1 MFGKKKTEEVKK
13 EEQKYTW
20 QQNVALYL
28 HDMICMLV
36 AVMAVLMLFL
46 RIIVVDGPSM
56 ERTLLNGDYMLLVS
70 NMFYK
75 EPKHGDVVVV
85 SKQAYDNGKP
95 IVKRVIATH
104 VGMTPEVGQQH
115 TEGTLEVN
123 LIPQGTM
130 AECIRAGG
138 AGLGGVL
145 TPVGIDTLVEE
156 SPLCL
161 GRQTV
166 EGKDYLLMK
175 PIHADFAL
183 LGTYECDEF
192 GNCWYKGTMRNFN
205 VVMATAADTVIAE
218 CEHLVPVGTIAP
230 ENIHTYGM
238 CVDYI
243 VEGESK

>member
-20 QQNVALYL
+20 QQNVSLYL

-95 IVKRVIATH
+95 IVKRVIAT
-104 VGMTPEVGQQH
+104 EGQTVDIDFNEGVVYVDSVAQDEPY
-115 TEGTLEVN
+115 TKTLTTLKEGTVFPLV
-123 LIPQGTM
+123 
-130 AECIRAGG
+130 
-138 AGLGGVL
+138 
-145 TPVGIDTLVEE
+145 VEE
-156 SPLCL
+156 GKVFVMGDNRNNSKDSRSTQIGQVDKREVL
-161 GRQTV
+161 GKVAFILFPGTGMGGTEQR
-166 EGKDYLLMK
+166 
-175 PIHADFAL
+175 DF
-183 LGTYECDEF
+183 GRI
-192 GNCWYKGTMRNFN
+192 G
-205 VVMATAADTVIAE
+205 VV
-218 CEHLVPVGTIAP
+218 
-230 ENIHTYGM
+230 
-238 CVDYI
+238 
-243 VEGESK
+243 K

>member
-95 IVKRVIATH
+95 IVKRVIAT
-104 VGMTPEVGQQH
+104 EGQTVDIDFNEGVVYVDGVAQDEPY
-115 TEGTLEVN
+115 TKTLTTLKEGTVFPLV
-123 LIPQGTM
+123 
-130 AECIRAGG
+130 
-138 AGLGGVL
+138 
-145 TPVGIDTLVEE
+145 VEE
-156 SPLCL
+156 GKVFVMGDNRNNSKDSRSTQIGQVDKREVL
-161 GRQTV
+161 GKV
-166 EGKDYLLMK
+166 AFILF
-175 PIHADFAL
+175 P
-183 LGTYECDEF
+183 GT
-192 GNCWYKGTMRNFN
+192 GMGGTEQRNFGRIG
-205 VVMATAADTVIAE
+205 VV
-218 CEHLVPVGTIAP
+218 
-230 ENIHTYGM
+230 
-238 CVDYI
+238 
-243 VEGESK
+243 K

>member
-1 MFGKKKTEEVKK
+1 MFGKKKTEEAKK

-95 IVKRVIATH
+95 IVKRVIAT
-104 VGMTPEVGQQH
+104 EGQ
-115 TEGTLEVN
+115 TVDIDFNEGVVYVDGVALDEPYTKTLTTLKEGTTFPLV
-123 LIPQGTM
+123 
-130 AECIRAGG
+130 
-138 AGLGGVL
+138 
-145 TPVGIDTLVEE
+145 VEE
-156 SPLCL
+156 GKVFVMGDNRNNSKDSRSTQIGLVDKREVL
-161 GRQTV
+161 GKVAFILFPGTGMGGTEQR
-166 EGKDYLLMK
+166 
-175 PIHADFAL
+175 DFSRI
-183 LGTYECDEF
+183 G
-192 GNCWYKGTMRNFN
+192 
-205 VVMATAADTVIAE
+205 VV
-218 CEHLVPVGTIAP
+218 
-230 ENIHTYGM
+230 
-238 CVDYI
+238 
-243 VEGESK
+243 K

>member
-95 IVKRVIATH
+95 SVKRVIAT
-104 VGMTPEVGQQH
+104 EGQTVDIDFNEGVVYVDGVAQDEPY
-115 TEGTLEVN
+115 TKTLTTLKEGTEFPLV
-123 LIPQGTM
+123 
-130 AECIRAGG
+130 
-138 AGLGGVL
+138 
-145 TPVGIDTLVEE
+145 VEE
-156 SPLCL
+156 GKVFVMGDNRNNSKDSRNPMVGALERKMIKGHVRCVVFPLNKA
-161 GRQTV
+161 RI
-166 EGKDYLLMK
+166 M
-175 PIHADFAL
+175 
-183 LGTYECDEF
+183 
-192 GNCWYKGTMRNFN
+192 
-205 VVMATAADTVIAE
+205 
-218 CEHLVPVGTIAP
+218 
-230 ENIHTYGM
+230 EN
-238 CVDYI
+238 
-243 VEGESK
+243 

>member
-95 IVKRVIATH
+95 IVKRVIAT
-104 VGMTPEVGQQH
+104 EGQ
-115 TEGTLEVN
+115 TVDIDFNEGVVYVDGVALDEPYTKTLTTLKE
-123 LIPQGTM
+123 
-130 AECIRAGG
+130 G
-138 AGLGGVL
+138 AVFPLV
-145 TPVGIDTLVEE
+145 VEE
-156 SPLCL
+156 GKVFVMGDNRNNSKDSRSTQIGQVDKREVL
-161 GRQTV
+161 GKVAFILFPGTGMGGTEQR
-166 EGKDYLLMK
+166 
-175 PIHADFAL
+175 DF
-183 LGTYECDEF
+183 GRI
-192 GNCWYKGTMRNFN
+192 G
-205 VVMATAADTVIAE
+205 VV
-218 CEHLVPVGTIAP
+218 
-230 ENIHTYGM
+230 
-238 CVDYI
+238 
-243 VEGESK
+243 K

>member
-95 IVKRVIATH
+95 IVKRVIAT
-104 VGMTPEVGQQH
+104 EGQTVDIDFNEGVVYVDGVAQDEPY
-115 TEGTLEVN
+115 TKTLTTLKEGTAFPLV
-123 LIPQGTM
+123 
-130 AECIRAGG
+130 
-138 AGLGGVL
+138 
-145 TPVGIDTLVEE
+145 VEE
-156 SPLCL
+156 GKVFVMGDNRNNSKDSRSTQIGQVDKREVL
-161 GRQTV
+161 GKVAFILFPGTGMGGTEQR
-166 EGKDYLLMK
+166 
-175 PIHADFAL
+175 DF
-183 LGTYECDEF
+183 GRI
-192 GNCWYKGTMRNFN
+192 G
-205 VVMATAADTVIAE
+205 VV
-218 CEHLVPVGTIAP
+218 
-230 ENIHTYGM
+230 
-238 CVDYI
+238 
-243 VEGESK
+243 K

>member
-95 IVKRVIATH
+95 IVKRVIAT
-104 VGMTPEVGQQH
+104 EGQTVDIDFNEGVVYVDGVAQDEPY
-115 TEGTLEVN
+115 TKTLTTLKEGTVFPLV
-123 LIPQGTM
+123 
-130 AECIRAGG
+130 
-138 AGLGGVL
+138 
-145 TPVGIDTLVEE
+145 VEE
-156 SPLCL
+156 GKVFVMGDNRNNSKDSRSTQIGQVDKREVL
-161 GRQTV
+161 GKVAFILFPGTGMGGTEQR
-166 EGKDYLLMK
+166 
-175 PIHADFAL
+175 DF
-183 LGTYECDEF
+183 GRI
-192 GNCWYKGTMRNFN
+192 G
-205 VVMATAADTVIAE
+205 VV
-218 CEHLVPVGTIAP
+218 
-230 ENIHTYGM
+230 
-238 CVDYI
+238 
-243 VEGESK
+243 K

>member
-95 IVKRVIATH
+95 IVKRVIAT
-104 VGMTPEVGQQH
+104 EGQTVDIDFNEGVVYVDGVAQDEPY
-115 TEGTLEVN
+115 TKTLTTLKEGTEF
-123 LIPQGTM
+123 P
-130 AECIRAGG
+130 
-138 AGLGGVL
+138 
-145 TPVGIDTLVEE
+145 LV
-156 SPLCL
+156 
-161 GRQTV
+161 V
-166 EGKDYLLMK
+166 EGGKVFVMGDNRNNSKDSRSTQIGQVDKREVLGKVAFILFPGTGMGGTEQR
-175 PIHADFAL
+175 DF
-183 LGTYECDEF
+183 GRI
-192 GNCWYKGTMRNFN
+192 G
-205 VVMATAADTVIAE
+205 VV
-218 CEHLVPVGTIAP
+218 
-230 ENIHTYGM
+230 
-238 CVDYI
+238 
-243 VEGESK
+243 K

>member
-95 IVKRVIATH
+95 IVKRVIAT
-104 VGMTPEVGQQH
+104 EGQ
-115 TEGTLEVN
+115 TVDIDFNEGVVYVDGVALDEPYTKTLTTLKEGTVFPLV
-123 LIPQGTM
+123 
-130 AECIRAGG
+130 
-138 AGLGGVL
+138 
-145 TPVGIDTLVEE
+145 VEE
-156 SPLCL
+156 GKVFVMGDNRNNSKDSRSTQIGQVDKREVL
-161 GRQTV
+161 GKVAFILFPGTGMGGTEQR
-166 EGKDYLLMK
+166 
-175 PIHADFAL
+175 DF
-183 LGTYECDEF
+183 GRI
-192 GNCWYKGTMRNFN
+192 G
-205 VVMATAADTVIAE
+205 VV
-218 CEHLVPVGTIAP
+218 
-230 ENIHTYGM
+230 
-238 CVDYI
+238 
-243 VEGESK
+243 K